1 MIMNKHIVLQCQ
13 NCGAVLVINKK
24 DYWHNI
30 RCTHCDST
38 NILNIDEIDENEVK
52 INNGKEDKYGKD
64 KYIDIQGVVE

>member
-13 NCGAVLVINKK
+13 NCGAVLVMNKK
-24 DYWHNI
+24 DYWHHI

-52 INNGKEDKYGKD
+52 II
-64 KYIDIQGVVE
+64 IDEIGE